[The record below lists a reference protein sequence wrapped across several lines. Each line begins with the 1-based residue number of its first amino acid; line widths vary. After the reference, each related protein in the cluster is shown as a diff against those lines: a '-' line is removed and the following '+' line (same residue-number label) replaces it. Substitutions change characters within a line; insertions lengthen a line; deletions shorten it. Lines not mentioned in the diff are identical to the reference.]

1 MISSRSTSTLSSK
14 SPLQTGQQRISMR
27 SRFIGGRKDDA
38 ALKPIALGRPR
49 AVPKTSWQG
58 VSSGERALLGIPDN
72 GYIAVPSWA
81 QSPGGFAGLER
92 WEELAPCA
100 LANGRRACANLR
112 PGPVP
117 SRLLRLRAR
126 LHDIGPELHEHLHP
140 AVFRRIGLVLL
151 GPRLVLFVSVRAGPR
166 FGQHAELSDHD
177 AESAA
182 ASVPVVLP
190 PHRASRG
197 AALLEPLE
205 RGPVHLPPQHGP
217 LRRPHHLPD
226 VRAREGGV
234 RSKGGARHCAPPSDQ
249 RGTSAT
255 ERLDRRGPRRLH
267 PLLRRL

>member
-81 QSPGGFAGLER
+81 QPPGGFAGLER

-100 LANGRRACANLR
+100 LANCRRPCANLR
-112 PGPVP
+112 LGPVP
-117 SRLLRLRAR
+117 ARLLRVRAR
-126 LHDIGPELHEHLHP
+126 LHDIGPGLHEHLHP
-140 AVFRRIGLVLL
+140 AILRRIGLVLL
-151 GPRLVLFVSVRAGPR
+151 GPRLVLFVSVRAGPW
-166 FGQHAELSDHD
+166 FGQHAELPDHD

-182 ASVPVVLP
+182 PAVPV
-190 PHRASRG
+190 
-197 AALLEPLE
+197 
-205 RGPVHLPPQHGP
+205 VHLPPQHGP
-217 LRRPHHLPD
+217 LRRPHDLPD
-226 VRAREGGV
+226 VRAREGGI
-234 RSKGGARHCAPPSDQ
+234 RSKGGARQCAPPSDQ

-267 PLLRRL
+267 